1 MGLKGVASSCIDISD
16 GLEQDLS
23 HILMASN
30 VGAVI
35 DVKKLPLS
43 ESVLGYIKNNED
55 WSIPLCGGDDYEL
68 CFTVPESN
76 KKALKALSQSRNMD
90 IITKIGDIDDSRILK
105 IDGYDGTRNSYQ
117 HF

>member
-16 GLEQDLS
+16 GLEQDLF

-43 ESVLGYIKNNED
+43 ESVLSYIKNNED

-68 CFTVPESN
+68 CFTVPECN
-76 KKALKALSQSRNMD
+76 KKSLKILSQSCNMD
-90 IITKIGDIDDSRILK
+90 ITKIGDINDTKELK
-105 IDGYDGTRNSYQ
+105 IEGYDGTRNSYQ